1 MIKSLIRFAYTEEFN
16 FNIIKWYIKTGF
28 VVFCYLNFLKTN
40 FFKPIWK
47 VPKIRLLLPM
57 EKQHLQSSMSSRGMA
72 HDNLSI
78 MTR

>member
-40 FFKPIWK
+40 FFKPY
-47 VPKIRLLLPM
+47 M
-57 EKQHLQSSMSSRGMA
+57 ES
-72 HDNLSI
+72 
-78 MTR
+78 T